1 MVTCLINSLLV
12 IVGLVL
18 TGCNSTKLTPDQ
30 TSLKRT
36 PEFQAEIDQVIKQDA
51 DNKHWA
57 RLMLLEMDSAI
68 MNDDYQAYVFYLHEY
83 EIIPKETVPEEYRN
97 EPGYV
102 SPVSELEEYFRLRKH
117 LRAIH
122 EKPQPIPPH
131 AE

>member
-1 MVTCLINSLLV
+1 VVTCLKNSLLV
-12 IVGLVL
+12 ICGLVL

-57 RLMLLEMDSAI
+57 RMMLSEIDSAI

-83 EIIPKETVPEEYRN
+83 EIIPKEIVPEQYRN
-97 EPGYV
+97 EPGYAR
-102 SPVSELEEYFRLRKH
+102 PVSELEEYFRLRVH
-117 LRAIH
+117 LRATH
-122 EKPQPIPPH
+122 EEPLPIPPH